1 VKWYTLA
8 AEQGNVYAQ
17 NGLALAL
24 LHGRGTE
31 KNPKEALRLLKSA
44 VRNGLKGGYSE
55 TTIGW
60 SYFTGKHAPAIPKN
74 FAKSLYWNHLGSRA
88 GHANAHSN
96 LALHYF
102 GGFGVEQNFSKM
114 VYHLIKSV
122 EFFDE
127 NLKWVTEEPDE
138 WLDYRH
144 MASSHFWNARVLYW
158 KAISTGK
165 RSYIYD
171 LKKMN
176 PEHEAE
182 RREQNRIAREQQEA
196 NTSGSGFFISKLG
209 HVLTNQHVVSDC
221 ETVTVGDSADRQVT
235 ADVLDTDRRNDLA
248 LLRISSTKMAS
259 AETKFLISKLNIKV
273 VPKASDGL
281 MRLEDVELGEDVLVA
296 GFPYADF
303 FSSTIKVTTGIV
315 SSTRGFGDDSGR
327 FQIDAAVQPGSSG
340 GPIYDENGNI
350 VGVVVAQLNKMKFAE
365 QLGSLPELVNFGIK
379 ASTVKQ
385 FLNTSGLPTN
395 WSERSQLM
403 STRDL
408 AKIAESQTVMVVCHR

>member
-1 VKWYTLA
+1 MMTAAFAMRNLTVTICLTIAVLLGSAGVSWSADFQKGVTAYESGDYATALREWTPLAEQGNAAAQTLLGFMYDKGQGVPQDYKTAVKWWRLAAEQGDAGAQNHLGVMYNKGRGVPQDDKTAVKWYTLA

-114 VYHLIKSV
+114 VYHLIKSA

-182 RREQNRIAREQQEA
+182 RREQNRIA
-196 NTSGSGFFISKLG
+196 
-209 HVLTNQHVVSDC
+209 
-221 ETVTVGDSADRQVT
+221 
-235 ADVLDTDRRNDLA
+235 
-248 LLRISSTKMAS
+248 
-259 AETKFLISKLNIKV
+259 
-273 VPKASDGL
+273 
-281 MRLEDVELGEDVLVA
+281 
-296 GFPYADF
+296 
-303 FSSTIKVTTGIV
+303 
-315 SSTRGFGDDSGR
+315 
-327 FQIDAAVQPGSSG
+327 
-340 GPIYDENGNI
+340 
-350 VGVVVAQLNKMKFAE
+350 
-365 QLGSLPELVNFGIK
+365 
-379 ASTVKQ
+379 
-385 FLNTSGLPTN
+385 
-395 WSERSQLM
+395 
-403 STRDL
+403 
-408 AKIAESQTVMVVCHR
+408 